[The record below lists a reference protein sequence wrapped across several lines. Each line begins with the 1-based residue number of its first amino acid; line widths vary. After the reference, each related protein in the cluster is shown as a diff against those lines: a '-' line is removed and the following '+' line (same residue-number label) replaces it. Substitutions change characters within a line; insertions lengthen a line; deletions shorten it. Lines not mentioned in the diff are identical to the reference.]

1 MEIADKTR
9 KVIYMLNADEFQE
22 LLREAIDQYTSE
34 PNPYKQQYKG
44 CRDIVDKYG
53 QEAVFFLK
61 RRNESNTIK
70 DQKRSAA
77 EAVIREFEEGREIAS
92 SGRAETRAN
101 WAIVISVLALLL
113 SAVSAFTD

>member
-9 KVIYMLNADEFQE
+9 KVIYMPNSDEFQE
-22 LLREAIDQYTSE
+22 LLRDAIDQYTSE
-34 PNPYKQQYKG
+34 PNPYEQQYKG

-70 DQKRSAA
+70 DYKRSAA
-77 EAVIREFEEGREIAS
+77 EAVIREFVEGREIES
-92 SGRAETRAN
+92 SRRGEKRAN
-101 WAIVISVLALLL
+101 WAIAISVLALLL
-113 SAVSAFTD
+113 SAVSVLAD